1 MGWYAHVTL
10 MFQLGDCI
18 RPRLRK
24 PRPALGCCL
33 AGIPP
38 RPLRIPN
45 DKIPPSS
52 GGNSGFV
59 LGLAGAAE
67 PAIYNLQSLNVNGN
81 STFTVVG
88 PVLITMANGGSLN
101 GSMGSAGH
109 PEWLNLDIASGGL
122 TLNGNVTFN

>member
-1 MGWYAHVTL
+1 
-10 MFQLGDCI
+10 
-18 RPRLRK
+18 
-24 PRPALGCCL
+24 
-33 AGIPP
+33 
-38 RPLRIPN
+38 
-45 DKIPPSS
+45 
-52 GGNSGFV
+52 V

-122 TLNGNVTFN
+122 TLNGNVTFNGTVVAPNGTIVINGNSTLNGEIISDQLTINGGGLLNEAGH